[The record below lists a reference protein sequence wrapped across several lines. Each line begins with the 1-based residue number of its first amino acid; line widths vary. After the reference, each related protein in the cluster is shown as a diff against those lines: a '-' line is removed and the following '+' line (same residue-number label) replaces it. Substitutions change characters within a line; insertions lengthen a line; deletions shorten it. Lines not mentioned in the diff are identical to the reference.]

1 MSRNKVLYEELM
13 PDEFVLK
20 VNECPIAYLPLGTL
34 EWHSFHM
41 PLGADGLQSKGI
53 FERVAAEIGGIV
65 LPMLFLG
72 PDIVLKQEGTAYYGM
87 EKLSFEDGYPQ
98 LLEGSAYYIE
108 DERFVDL
115 LDAIMHNLSRA
126 GFKAVIGHGHGPSTD
141 LFTKCK
147 VQFKVK
153 YGLRLYNL
161 WELGYQ
167 GVNGIIGDHAA
178 MNETSLVMA
187 LRPELVD
194 MNKLPSD
201 GTPLSVW
208 GRDPRVF
215 ASAELGKQIL
225 DNNIAKISTELRRIS
240 ADLPKGER
248 NLRYHNVKS
257 LLDDTSTK

>member
-1 MSRNKVLYEELM
+1 MSGSKVLYEELR
-13 PDEFVLK
+13 PDEFVEK

-53 FERVAAEIGGIV
+53 FERLAAEIGGIV

-72 PDIVLKQEGTAYYGM
+72 PDIVLEQEGMSYYGM
-87 EKLSFEDGYPQ
+87 EKLSFEDGHPQ

-108 DERFVDL
+108 DERFIDI
-115 LDAIMHNLSRA
+115 LDAIMHNLARA
-126 GFKAVIGHGHGPSTD
+126 GFKAVVGHGHGPSTK
-141 LFTKCK
+141 LFAQCK
-147 VQFKVK
+147 EQFKLT
-153 YGLRLYNL
+153 YGLRLYSL

-167 GVNGIIGDHAA
+167 GEDGIIGDHAA

-194 MNKLPSD
+194 MDKLPSD
-201 GTPLSVW
+201 GAPLSVW

-215 ASAELGKQIL
+215 ASAERGKQII
-225 DNNIAKISTELRRIS
+225 DNNVAKIVAELKKIA
-240 ADLPKGER
+240 ADMPKGER
-248 NLRYHNVKS
+248 GLCYHDVKS
-257 LLDDTSTK
+257 LLE